1 MTTQSFSNEQKAIL
15 KTGIKFLDKINPN
28 TPYEH
33 KLKND
38 IKYTIN
44 ALNVDDIEL
53 WIACTKYLSENYSYI
68 LTLRGFCPLTEEA
81 IRQRGKLWIYNNLTS
96 MAQTLLQALNVE
108 CLRYSIEEGF
118 TEYAADKLVEYLM
131 KR

>member
-1 MTTQSFSNEQKAIL
+1 MEKQLLNTEQKAIL
-15 KTGIKFLDKINPN
+15 KTGIKFLEKVNPN

-53 WIACTKYLSENYSYI
+53 WIACTKNLSENYSYI
-68 LTLRGFCPLTEEA
+68 LTLRGFCPLTEET

-96 MAQTLLQALNVE
+96 MSQTLQQALSVE
-108 CLRYSIEEGF
+108 CLRDSIEEGII
-118 TEYAADKLVEYLM
+118 EYVVE
-131 KR
+131 KVIR

>member
-1 MTTQSFSNEQKAIL
+1 MEKQLLNTEQKAIL
-15 KTGIKFLDKINPN
+15 KTGIKFLEKVNPN

-68 LTLRGFCPLTEEA
+68 LTLRGFSPLTEET
-81 IRQRGKLWIYNNLTS
+81 IRQRGKLWIYNNLIS
-96 MAQTLLQALNVE
+96 MSQTLQQALSLE
-108 CLRYSIEEGF
+108 CLRDSIEEGII
-118 TEYAADKLVEYLM
+118 EYVVE
-131 KR
+131 KVIR

>member
-1 MTTQSFSNEQKAIL
+1 MKAQSISTEQKAIL
-15 KTGIKFLDKINPN
+15 KTGIKFLEKVNPN

-53 WIACTKYLSENYSYI
+53 WIACKKILSENYSYI
-68 LTLRGFCPLTEEA
+68 LTLRGFSPLTEET

-96 MAQTLLQALNVE
+96 MLQTLLQALNVE
-108 CLRYSIEEGF
+108 CLRDSIEEGI
-118 TEYAADKLVEYLM
+118 TENVTEKLVEYLM
-131 KR
+131 KI

>member
-1 MTTQSFSNEQKAIL
+1 MEKQLLNTEQKAIL
-15 KTGIKFLDKINPN
+15 KTGIKFLDKVNPN
-28 TPYEH
+28 TPYQH

-53 WIACTKYLSENYSYI
+53 WIACTKNLSENYSYI
-68 LTLRGFCPLTEEA
+68 LTLRGFSPLTEET

-96 MAQTLLQALNVE
+96 ISQTLQQALSVE
-108 CLRYSIEEGF
+108 CLRDSIEEGII
-118 TEYAADKLVEYLM
+118 EYVVE
-131 KR
+131 KVIR